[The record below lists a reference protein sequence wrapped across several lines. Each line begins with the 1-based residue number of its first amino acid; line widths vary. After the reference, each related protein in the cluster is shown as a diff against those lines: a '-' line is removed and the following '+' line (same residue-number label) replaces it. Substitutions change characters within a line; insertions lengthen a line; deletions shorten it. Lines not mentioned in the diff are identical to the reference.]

1 MENKIRINIDII
13 LFIIFLM
20 LKLDGIIN
28 WQWIWIFSPFWITWI
43 AQGSIILCA
52 TIVNLFDFDNNAG
65 KYARP
70 HVPLIWDPKAKEMYG
85 PFSREENVYE

>member
-1 MENKIRINIDII
+1 MENKIRINIDIM

-43 AQGSIILCA
+43 AQGSTIL
-52 TIVNLFDFDNNAG
+52 TVSVVNLFDSDNNVG
-65 KYARP
+65 KYTKP

-85 PFSREENVYE
+85 PFEKEEPQYR